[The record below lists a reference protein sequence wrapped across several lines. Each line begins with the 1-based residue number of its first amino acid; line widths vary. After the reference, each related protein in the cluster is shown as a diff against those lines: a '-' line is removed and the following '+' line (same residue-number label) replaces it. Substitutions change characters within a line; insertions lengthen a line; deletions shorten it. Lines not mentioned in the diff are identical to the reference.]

1 MAGLNYRTGKVASA
15 HHSKFPFRSDG
26 SFSETI
32 LTGGV
37 SHIGENGIG
46 DCSSAFRPCYLGSL
60 FMKPVSAIF
69 HEPQIWN
76 FGQYHSFLDV

>member
-1 MAGLNYRTGKVASA
+1 MAGLNYRTRKVTSA

-26 SFSETI
+26 NFSETI

-37 SHIGENGIG
+37 SHIGKDGIG
-46 DCSSAFRPCYLGSL
+46 DCSSALRPCYLGFL

-69 HEPQIWN
+69 REPRIRN
-76 FGQYHSFLDV
+76 FG